1 MAHTTQDIRLTD
13 DMERRLVREM
23 AHKEMHGGS
32 IWQDAK
38 RSVSHAVAAVHS
50 LVGEISFK
58 MDKIGEA
65 RYS

>member
-1 MAHTTQDIRLTD
+1 MAQNTQDFRLTD

-23 AHKEMHGGS
+23 ARKETYNGS

-38 RSVSHAVAAVHS
+38 RSVSHAIAAANS
-50 LVGEISFK
+50 LIGEISFK

>member
-1 MAHTTQDIRLTD
+1 MAYDTQDLRLTD

-23 AHKEMHGGS
+23 AYREIHGGS

-38 RSVSHAVAAVHS
+38 RSVSHAVAAVNS
-50 LVGEISFK
+50 LIGEISFK

>member
-1 MAHTTQDIRLTD
+1 MAYDTQDFRLTD

-23 AHKEMHGGS
+23 ARKEIHGGS

-38 RSVSHAVAAVHS
+38 RSVNHAVAAVNAMI
-50 LVGEISFK
+50 GEISFK

>member
-23 AHKEMHGGS
+23 AYKEMHGGS

-38 RSVSHAVAAVHS
+38 RSVSHAISAVRS
-50 LVGEISFK
+50 LVSEISFK